1 MENDKGTGQYSGWCF
16 IDNEAECVDDVGSL
30 DNLEALFEQST
41 QGSFID
47 NDEVDQG
54 NSLALLS
61 EQLFATDEQQ
71 IAALKRKYAATPKKK
86 TVEIENLSPRL
97 ESVSISPKGKSRRRL
112 FDSGIGHET
121 QDTPSGSE
129 VPMSISGSSSA
140 NSSIGS
146 QCESEQLLLSQR
158 RASKN
163 NQTARRQ
170 HRHEENSSHR
180 HH

>member
-129 VPMSISGSSSA
+129 
-140 NSSIGS
+140 
-146 QCESEQLLLSQR
+146 LLLSQR